1 MTKTLISFLGTGSLE
16 KNDSNGSLKSSR
28 QYRTSK
34 YRIENAEYDSP
45 FISDALRRHFNYDQ
59 HIIIGTV
66 RSMWEEAYR
75 VFAGEDNINA
85 DIYLSLSEFCINA
98 NHKTKLDEFPY
109 KNELESVFG
118 NNGKVIL
125 IHYGISQQEIEQNT
139 RIIAGIEQY
148 LAYDTEISLDIT
160 HSFRSLPLYFMNLL
174 IYLETVS
181 KKRLKVDAIYYGML
195 DVYRELNYAPVVD
208 LSSVLKMNKWIT
220 GAYLFKEYGN
230 ARLISSLMEQEN
242 KSLATQLKNYSE
254 ANSINS
260 VTAIKQEVKK
270 LAALKFDTLSP
281 IPAMI
286 IPDAVG
292 EFVDA
297 FKDIEV
303 FSLFQYEL
311 AGWHY
316 RKGNFGLA
324 YMMLAE
330 AVITREC
337 EIRGYDIDQVK
348 SRSMAKKEMKKDS
361 YKYRSMFEIYSSVN
375 DTRNIIAH
383 SLENDKKIRNMID
396 DFQRYYKE
404 LESLFK

>member
-1 MTKTLISFLGTGSLE
+1 MSKTLISFLGTGSLE
-16 KNDSNGSLKSSR
+16 KNEKNGSLKSSR
-28 QYRTSK
+28 QYRSSK

-45 FISDALRRHFNYDQ
+45 FISDALRKHFNYDQ

-66 RSMWEEAYR
+66 KSMWEEAYR
-75 VFAGEDNINA
+75 VFAGEDNIND
-85 DIYLSLSEFCINA
+85 DIYLSLAEFCSNA

-109 KNELESVFG
+109 KKELESVFG

-139 RIIAGIEQY
+139 KIIAGIEQY

-195 DVYRELNYAPVVD
+195 DVYRELKYAPVVD
-208 LSSVLKMNKWIT
+208 LSSVLKMNQWIT

-242 KSLATQLKNYSE
+242 KSLATRLKDYSE

-260 VTAIKQEVKK
+260 VKAIKQEVKK
-270 LAALKFDTLSP
+270 LSALKFDTLSP

-316 RKGNFGLA
+316 RKGNYGLA

-330 AVITREC
+330 AVITSAC
-337 EIRGYDIDQVK
+337 EDLEIPFDKEASRKEAK
-348 SRSMAKKEMKKDS
+348 SRIWTENSLF
-361 YKYRSMFEIYSSVN
+361 RSKRSVYN
-375 DTRNIIAH
+375 KVNKSRNIIAH
-383 SLENDKKIRNMID
+383 SLENDKKIHGMIA
-396 DFQRYYKE
+396 DFSSFYDK
-404 LESLFK
+404 LKPLFK

>member
-260 VTAIKQEVKK
+260 VAAIKQEVKK
-270 LAALKFDTLSP
+270 LSALKFDALSP

-316 RKGNFGLA
+316 RKGNYGHA

-330 AVITREC
+330 AVITSAC
-337 EIRGYDIDQVK
+337 EDLEIHYDK
-348 SRSMAKKEMKKDS
+348 EASRKEAKERIWTENSLFGSK
-361 YKYRSMFEIYSSVN
+361 RSIYNKVN
-375 DTRNIIAH
+375 KTRNIIVH
-383 SLENDKKIRNMID
+383 SLENDKKIHGMIA
-396 DFQRYYKE
+396 DFSSFYDK
-404 LESLFK
+404 LEPLFK

>member
-16 KNDSNGSLKSSR
+16 KNESNGSLKSSR

-181 KKRLKVDAIYYGML
+181 KKRLKVDGIYYGML
-195 DVYRELNYAPVVD
+195 DVYGELKYAPVVD
-208 LSSVLKMNKWIT
+208 LSSVLKMNKWVT

-230 ARLISSLMEQEN
+230 ASLISSLMEQEN
-242 KSLATQLKNYSE
+242 KSLSTRLKDYSE

-260 VTAIKQEVKK
+260 VKAIKQEVKK
-270 LAALKFDTLSP
+270 LSALTFDTLSP

-297 FKDIEV
+297 FKDIED

-330 AVITREC
+330 AVITSACEDLEIPYDREA
-337 EIRGYDIDQVK
+337 
-348 SRSMAKKEMKKDS
+348 SRKEAKTRIWTENSLFGSK
-361 YKYRSMFEIYSSVN
+361 RSIYNRVN
-375 DTRNIIAH
+375 KTRNIIAH
-383 SLENDKKIRNMID
+383 SLQNEKKIHGMIA
-396 DFQRYYKE
+396 DFSSFYGK
-404 LESLFK
+404 LEPLFK